1 MKSVLVSMVVTGT
14 AAFGGG
20 FAVFGDY
27 DDAPG
32 AVLIGLVLVL
42 GAMVVGVR
50 NVWPAAKRA

>member
-1 MKSVLVSMVVTGT
+1 MKSLLVSIALTWT

-20 FAVFGDY
+20 FAVFGEY

-42 GAMVVGVR
+42 GATVVGAR
-50 NVWPAAKRA
+50 NSSRSR